1 MLLRPRLS
9 RGRGSIGRMRWGT
22 VVAVPG
28 LVALCVACTVG
39 APAAVE
45 PMAVSGDPRPPG
57 RAFQARVER
66 VVDGDTFIAVRRG
79 ERLRV
84 RLIGVDSPETVRPG
98 YPVEC
103 WGPEASRLLTRTLPV
118 DLRVT
123 AAYQDGGRRDQYGRE
138 LWDVWLPDGTFV
150 QGRLVRRGAAEA
162 VAYEPQTDHADRLD
176 QIERTARANDVG
188 LWGAC

>member
-1 MLLRPRLS
+1 M
-9 RGRGSIGRMRWGT
+9 G
-22 VVAVPG
+22 APG
-28 LVALCVACTVG
+28 LLALCVACGVS

-45 PMAVSGDPRPPG
+45 PMAVSGDPKPPG

-138 LWDVWLPDGTFV
+138 LWDVWLPDGRFV
-150 QGRLVRRGAAEA
+150 QAKLVRRGAAEA
-162 VAYEPQTDHADRLD
+162 VAYPPQTEHADRLD
-176 QIERTARANDVG
+176 QVESRARRDDVG

>member
-1 MLLRPRLS
+1 MWVS
-9 RGRGSIGRMRWGT
+9 
-22 VVAVPG
+22 A
-28 LVALCVACTVG
+28 LVALCVACGFGG
-39 APAAVE
+39 ATAVE
-45 PMAVSGDPRPPG
+45 PMAVSGDPAPPG
-57 RAFQARVER
+57 RAFEARVER

-118 DLRVT
+118 GSKVR
-123 AAYQDGGRRDQYGRE
+123 AAYQDGGRRDIYDRE

-150 QGRLVRRGAAEA
+150 QAKLVRRGAAEA
-162 VAYEPQTDHADRLD
+162 VAYEPQTDHAGRLD
-176 QIERTARANDVG
+176 KIERTARANDVG
-188 LWGAC
+188 LWGNC

>member
-1 MLLRPRLS
+1 MWVS
-9 RGRGSIGRMRWGT
+9 
-22 VVAVPG
+22 G
-28 LVALCVACTVG
+28 LVALSAACAVG
-39 APAAVE
+39 APTAVE
-45 PMAVSGDPRPPG
+45 PMAVSGDPKPPG
-57 RAFQARVER
+57 RAFEARVER

-118 DLRVT
+118 GLRVT
-123 AAYQDGGRRDQYGRE
+123 AAYQDGGRLDPFGRE

-150 QGRLVRRGAAEA
+150 QAKLVRRGAAEA
-162 VAYEPQTDHADRLD
+162 VAYEPQTDHARRLD
-176 QIERTARANDVG
+176 EIEARARANDVG
-188 LWGAC
+188 LWGSC

>member
-1 MLLRPRLS
+1 MWVS
-9 RGRGSIGRMRWGT
+9 
-22 VVAVPG
+22 G
-28 LVALCVACTVG
+28 LVALSVACAVG
-39 APAAVE
+39 APTAVE
-45 PMAVSGDPRPPG
+45 PMAVGGDPKPPG

-118 DLRVT
+118 GLRVT
-123 AAYQDGGRRDQYGRE
+123 AAYQDGGRRDIYDRE

-150 QGRLVRRGAAEA
+150 QAKLVRRGAAEA
-162 VAYEPQTDHADRLD
+162 VAYEPQTDHARRLD
-176 QIERTARANDVG
+176 EIEAKARANDVG